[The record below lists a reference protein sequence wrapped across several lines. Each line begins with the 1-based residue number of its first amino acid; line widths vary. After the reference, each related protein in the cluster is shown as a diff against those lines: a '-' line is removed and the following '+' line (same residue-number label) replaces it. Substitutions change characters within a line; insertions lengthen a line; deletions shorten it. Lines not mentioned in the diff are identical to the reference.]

1 MIPKFFM
8 LSLVQNSLGI
18 NVLASRMS
26 LTFVAGV
33 LVFTVGVISW
43 VVTFEDRLQVQIG
56 KRCS

>member
-1 MIPKFFM
+1 M

-33 LVFTVGVISW
+33 LVFTVGVVSW

>member
-18 NVLASRMS
+18 NELASRMS